1 MNFEDMRV
9 REIRAVVRYNTTSSA
24 WEAKGRK
31 DHIIGIQLRGRAEH
45 YFGFGNFEIS
55 ENSLY
60 FLNQRDDYKTEVI
73 EPCEAF
79 SIHFTTY
86 EEIDTPSFC
95 TRAQNPAAILPIL
108 QKAEIAKTSGDGLNL
123 ISLLYRLCAEVGRAR
138 EKVYSPKD
146 RRILRAKEYID
157 THFREDGCVDEAIAE
172 SELSSRRFTA
182 LFKNVYD
189 VTPAKYVTTLKI
201 EYAKDLLITGR
212 LSVGE
217 VGELC
222 SFSDIYYFSKVF
234 KKETGMT
241 PTAFAK
247 MKT

>member
-1 MNFEDMRV
+1 MNFKDMRV

-24 WEAKGRK
+24 WEAKNRK
-31 DHIIGIQLRGRAEH
+31 DHIVGIQLRGRAEH
-45 YFGFGNFEIS
+45 YFSFGNFEIS

-60 FLNQRDDYKTEVI
+60 FLNQKDDYRTEVI
-73 EPCEAF
+73 ESCEAF

-86 EEIDTPSFC
+86 DEIDTPSFC
-95 TRAQNPAAILPIL
+95 IPTVNPAAILSVL
-108 QKAEIAKTSGDGLNL
+108 QKAEIAKTSGDNL
-123 ISLLYRLCAEVGRAR
+123 SLLSLLYRLCADVCRAR
-138 EKVYSPKD
+138 EKAYLPRD

-157 THFREDGCVDEAIAE
+157 THFREYGCIEEAT
-172 SELSSRRFTA
+172 SDSGLSSRRFTE
-182 LFKNVYD
+182 LFKNIYD

-212 LSVGE
+212 LSVSE
-217 VGELC
+217 VSELC

-241 PTAFAK
+241 PTEF
-247 MKT
+247 MKTKM